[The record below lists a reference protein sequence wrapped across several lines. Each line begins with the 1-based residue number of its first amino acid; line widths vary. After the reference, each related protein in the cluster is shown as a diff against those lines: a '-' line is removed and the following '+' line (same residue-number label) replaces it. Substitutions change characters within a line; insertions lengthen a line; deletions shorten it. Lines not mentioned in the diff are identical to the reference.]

1 MGLNRFS
8 VVQKI
13 VSEYSVNM
21 RLVRIDH
28 ETNTRPLIGEEKN
41 LTRYTFF
48 FVSVTFY
55 FVRSAIENREN
66 ASERKEF

>member
-1 MGLNRFS
+1 
-8 VVQKI
+8 
-13 VSEYSVNM
+13 M

-28 ETNTRPLIGEEKN
+28 ETSTRPLIGEEKN

>member
-1 MGLNRFS
+1 
-8 VVQKI
+8 
-13 VSEYSVNM
+13 M

-28 ETNTRPLIGEEKN
+28 ETSTRLLIGEEKN